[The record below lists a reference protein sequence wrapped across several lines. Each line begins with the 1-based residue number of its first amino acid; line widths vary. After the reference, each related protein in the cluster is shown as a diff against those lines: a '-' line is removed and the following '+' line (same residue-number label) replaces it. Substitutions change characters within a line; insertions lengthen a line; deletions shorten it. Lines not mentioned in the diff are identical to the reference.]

1 MRWDTHIH
9 AILVKAQQR
18 LFFLRQLKK
27 FGLSKHILIRFYRAI
42 IESIITFSITV
53 WYGNATQ
60 KDRISLERIAKTAS
74 RIIGCEVPSD
84 DSVYA
89 GRLVRRSDTIIKDT
103 THPAHHFYELLP
115 SGKCFFYTVSFQKQ
129 FKTVAFEC
137 SVLRL
142 YFCVI
147 ILHFYQSFVILWC
160 FCGVFF
166 CI

>member
-74 RIIGCEVPSD
+74 RIIGCEVSQHTRRIIFTNSFPQGNVLD
-84 DSVYA
+84 P
-89 GRLVRRSDTIIKDT
+89 LNVRQT
-103 THPAHHFYELLP
+103 
-115 SGKCFFYTVSFQKQ
+115 GFYTVSFQKQ